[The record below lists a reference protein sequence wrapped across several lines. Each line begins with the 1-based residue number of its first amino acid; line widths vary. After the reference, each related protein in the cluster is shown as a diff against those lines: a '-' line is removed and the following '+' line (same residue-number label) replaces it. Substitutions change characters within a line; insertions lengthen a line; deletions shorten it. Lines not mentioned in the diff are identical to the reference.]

1 MKRQNKAL
9 KAISEKAGFTLVELL
24 VVITVLGILA
34 AIVLPKFTGQTA
46 KAKVSAAKIQIRSLE
61 DALAQ
66 FEVENGFYP
75 GTDQGLEALVTK
87 PSTGKEAKEWREGG
101 YLQKSTVPTDPWG
114 NKYIYLSPGSH
125 GAFDIT
131 SYGADGMPGGDGD
144 NADINSWEIN

>member
-1 MKRQNKAL
+1 MKMKTIKKAGR
-9 KAISEKAGFTLVELL
+9 ASNAGFTLVELL

-46 KAKVSAAKIQIRSLE
+46 AAKTKAAKIQIRSLE
-61 DALAQ
+61 DALNQ

-75 GTDQGLEALVTK
+75 ATEQGLEALVSK
-87 PSTGKEAKEWREGG
+87 PSTGKEAKNWREGG
-101 YLQKSTVPTDPWG
+101 YLQKSTVPKDPWD

-131 SYGADGMPGGDGD
+131 SYGADGMPGGEGE
-144 NADINSWEIN
+144 NADINSWDEK